1 MIAPKR
7 LTEEEARNEQAAADA
22 MFGMLADAVEQQ
34 NLVKAAAAAAAGEP
48 AVPLVGQTVS
58 LGTKTVVMPK
68 SVEEHIAARQKS
80 RKITREEHVKAQ
92 GENKFAGPEGFNVFE
107 SEEFFVHY
115 GAPNEYYLTFD
126 WFAVLE
132 HLGEQKE
139 AWRFLPYN
147 LATVFNA
154 LRLTSEDEFTIF
166 SSAMIPHMLLYTSGL
181 WLMID
186 GGDDVTRAKQMGS
199 TDHTRYRHVTI
210 GSFNY
215 VIYLTML
222 WQQISAPGN
231 PLLDAKGHVQEAK
244 TREEAVSILLAYKE
258 YRALVETVTARMNED
273 QTRTWLAHCDAY
285 AANRDIKWLYAWGIE
300 YIRCKERAI
309 LALCNIKPELWERF
323 LTPKCRPAPEHCHPV
338 TVASCNNNI
347 IAMCQAGKTT
357 CMKRADGEQYWF
369 ISEHHTQDVLEEIKT
384 PDQYAEII
392 IGDIFGIPKETY
404 LNAVQLAE
412 ARDAIALKAAAA
424 KAAQPPAP
432 TAGPNKQKKLT
443 ASQKREAGRQEL
455 ANRVAEDQLGA
466 PEDETPTAEPSLS
479 DEEKAALLLESKRR
493 ASATIAAMQAGSK

>member
-7 LTEEEARNEQAAADA
+7 VTDDGVATEQAAADE
-22 MFGMLADAVEQQ
+22 MFDMLAEVVEQQ
-34 NLVKAAAAAAAGEP
+34 EAVIKAAAAAES

-58 LGTKTVVMPK
+58 LGTKTIVMPK
-68 SVEEHIAARQKS
+68 SIEEHIVARQKT
-80 RKITREEHVKAQ
+80 RKITREEHIKAQ
-92 GENKFAGPEGFNVFE
+92 GENKFVGPERFNVFE

-115 GAPNEYYLTFD
+115 DAPNEYYLTFD

-132 HLGEQKE
+132 HLGDQKT
-139 AWRFLPYN
+139 AWRFLPYK
-147 LATVFNA
+147 LDMVFNA

-186 GGDDVTRAKQMGS
+186 GGDDMARAKQAGA
-199 TDHTRYRHVTI
+199 TDHNRYRHVTI
-210 GSFNY
+210 NSFNY
-215 VIYLTML
+215 AIYLNIL
-222 WQQISAPGN
+222 WQQISAPGD
-231 PLLDAKGHVQEAK
+231 PLLDSKGHVQEAK
-244 TREEAVSILLAYKE
+244 TRDEAVAILTDYKE
-258 YRALVETVTARMNED
+258 YRALVEVVAARTNED
-273 QTRTWLAHCDAY
+273 QTRVWLAHCDAY
-285 AANRDIKWLYAWGIE
+285 AAKRDIKWLYAWGIE

-309 LALCNIKPELWERF
+309 LALCNISPELWERF
-323 LTPKCRPAPEHCHPV
+323 LTPKCRPAPEHCHPAV
-338 TVASCNNNI
+338 VASCNNSI

-357 CMKRADGEQYWF
+357 CMRRPDGEQYWF

-412 ARDAIALKAAAA
+412 ARDAIAIKAAAA

-432 TAGPNKQKKLT
+432 TTDPKKQKKPT
-443 ASQKREAGRQEL
+443 SSQKREAARQAL
-455 ANRVAEDQLGA
+455 ATRTAEDQLGA
-466 PEDETPTAEPSLS
+466 PEDEAPAPEPIS
-479 DEEKAALLLESKRR
+479 DEEKAALLLESKLR
-493 ASATIAAMQAGSK
+493 ASATIAAMQAGSE